1 MASSGK
7 KTDKITMSLLNDC
20 TTVTFKASS
29 SRSKASKLM
38 DTPPFKVIDIENV
51 APGGWVPAGGK
62 PMSEDKQSRCCVITL
77 QGERKYYLEFSTKR
91 TRDIMADGFDLMIQ
105 KIKDGAWPPQELS
118 TIEST
123 KV

>member
-1 MASSGK
+1 MATPGK
-7 KTDKITMSLLNDC
+7 RPDKVTMSLLNDC

-29 SRSKASKLM
+29 SRSKVAKLM

-51 APGGWVPAGGK
+51 APSGWVPAGGK
-62 PMSEDKQSRCCVITL
+62 PMSEDKQARCFIITL
-77 QGERKYYLEFSTKR
+77 QGERKYYLELSTKR

-105 KIKDGAWPPQELS
+105 KMKDGAWPPQELGV
-118 TIEST
+118 IEST